1 MFGFL
6 NINKPPGVT
15 SRDVVNKVQRLLP
28 RKTKIGHAGTLD
40 PMATGVLVLC
50 IGPAT
55 RLVPWVQDLTKSYRA
70 GFRLGCRSDTDDS
83 TGNVIETPA
92 AGHLDR
98 SDIETELKKFLGR
111 IQQTPPQFSALHVDG
126 KRAYDLARAGQT
138 VELAPREVE
147 ISRIHLLHCAGHD
160 LEVDIDCSSGTYIR
174 SIARDLGEALHIGG
188 LMTSL
193 IRTAIGPFHLETA
206 VDVES
211 LTRDNIPASL
221 LPPTTG
227 LTGLPSLTVTDTE
240 LKEIRQGKSIPITL
254 APSPTGTIKA
264 IDRSG
269 HLIALGEFHPESQ
282 RFQPRTVFAETEST

>member
-6 NINKPPGVT
+6 NINKPPHVT

-28 RKTKIGHAGTLD
+28 RRTKVGHAGTLD

-50 IGPAT
+50 VGPAT
-55 RLVPWVQDLTKSYRA
+55 RLVPHVQDLTKSYRA

-83 TGNVIETPA
+83 TGNVIETSGAEPI
-92 AGHLDR
+92 DR
-98 SDIETELKKFLGR
+98 ARIEAELKKFHGR
-111 IQQTPPQFSALHVDG
+111 IRQTPPQFSALHVDG

-147 ISRIHLLHCAGHD
+147 ISRIELLRLEGQD

-174 SIARDLGEALHIGG
+174 SIARDLGEALGIGG

-193 IRTAIGPFHLETA
+193 IRTAIGPFRLESAIT
-206 VDVES
+206 VEL
-211 LTRDNIPASL
+211 LTRDNVAAAL

-227 LTGLPSLTVTDTE
+227 LPDLKSLTITDAE
-240 LKEIRQGKSIPITL
+240 LKEIRQGKSISIVL
-254 APSPTGTIKA
+254 APPPSGTIKA
-264 IDRSG
+264 LDRSG
-269 HLIALGEFHPESQ
+269 QLVALGEFHPDTQ
-282 RFQPRTVFAETEST
+282 RFQPRTVFAEM

>member
-40 PMATGVLVLC
+40 PMATGVLILC

-55 RLVPWVQDLTKSYRA
+55 RLVPHVQEQTKSYRA

-83 TGNVIETPA
+83 TGNVIESLEARTV
-92 AGHLDR
+92 DR
-98 SDIETELKKFLGR
+98 SQVETELKRFQGR
-111 IQQTPPQFSALHVDG
+111 IQQTPPQFSALHVNG
-126 KRAYDLARAGQT
+126 QRAYDLARAGQT
-138 VELAPREVE
+138 VDLAPREVE
-147 ISRIHLLHCAGHD
+147 ISRIELLRCERRN

-193 IRTAIGPFHLETA
+193 VRTGIGPFRIETA
-206 VDVES
+206 IDPEM
-211 LTRDNIPASL
+211 LTRDNIAEAI
-221 LPPTTG
+221 LPPTMALTNWPSITG
-227 LTGLPSLTVTDTE
+227 TDQQISELRQGKTVASSGLPSAASAYV
-240 LKEIRQGKSIPITL
+240 
-254 APSPTGTIKA
+254 
-264 IDRSG
+264 IDNAHR
-269 HLIALGEFHPESQ
+269 LIALGEVNDSA
-282 RFQPRTVFAETEST
+282 RFQPRIVFPQA